1 MSAPPI
7 LFATDVFNVELA
19 SHDLPEP
26 PIQWGGTH
34 RKTVT
39 RYAGDFVSVQSHG
52 LELQPVEINGELKDG
67 RWGQAGYAQQMKN
80 DLHDM
85 MASRRVVK
93 LEYDNEQLWGSFE
106 VTFEEVRRDFVRY
119 QIKFEPYWRED
130 PNFQR
135 FFNFD
140 AEPASIAGR
149 VRELVR
155 DYFDFGSSPPI
166 SIIDTK
172 WLSALQLEILAAQG
186 DASRVLGVL
195 QDVATFQELALE
207 NVELVERA
215 GKRMVRGLS
224 AGLKRNR
231 DLRVETISKPGAYA
245 AMTADFVW
253 TLAKKQ
259 RLTRKSIIEMLRR
272 LIRETRPLSTR
283 TYIVRTG
290 DTLQRIARRELGDFN
305 RWVEIADT
313 NDLATTSI
321 HVGQV
326 LQLPRR

>member
-1 MSAPPI
+1 MSAPP
-7 LFATDVFNVELA
+7 LKFSSDDVAVELA

-26 PIQWGGTH
+26 PIQWGATH

-67 RWGQAGYAQQMKN
+67 RWGAAGYAQRMRRN
-80 DLHDM
+80 LDALM
-85 MASRRVVK
+85 TARRVVQ
-93 LEYDNEQLWGSFE
+93 LEYDSDQLWGSFE

-130 PNFQR
+130 PSAQTFFDFQ
-135 FFNFD
+135 
-140 AEPASIAGR
+140 AEPAAVAGR
-149 VRELVR
+149 VRERVR
-155 DYFDFGSSPPI
+155 DFFDFGSSPPK
-166 SIIDTK
+166 SIIDTN

-321 HVGQV
+321 QVGQV
-326 LQLPRR
+326 LLLPRR